1 MNNRS
6 VLDNSLDKKKD
17 WLEKLHKTL
26 KESQHSTIVFTLQNE
41 SAIRCCIKQTWE
53 DTREGS
59 EKGMR
64 ALFQKRP
71 SNLVFI
77 RKLCDYIENE
87 ELHFCK

>member
-41 SAIRCCIKQTWE
+41 SDFSSTM
-53 DTREGS
+53 REYAPIITYDRI
-59 EKGMR
+59 M
-64 ALFQKRP
+64 
-71 SNLVFI
+71 
-77 RKLCDYIENE
+77 
-87 ELHFCK
+87 EL